1 LIEITREGAALGGV
15 PHCGA
20 VKGAEEELIRG
31 GRTLEGIEPV
41 FDTVQCSPV
50 LEVII
55 DNNGIDPF
63 VDIPGAP

>member
-1 LIEITREGAALGGV
+1 MIEITREGAALGGV

-31 GRTLEGIEPV
+31 EHALWGIELV
-41 FDTVQCSPV
+41 FDMSRCSPV

>member
-1 LIEITREGAALGGV
+1 MIEITREGAALGGV

-20 VKGAEEELIRG
+20 VKGPEEELIRRG
-31 GRTLEGIEPV
+31 HALWDIELV
-41 FDTVQCSPV
+41 FDRYSVHPV
-50 LEVII
+50 LEVVI

>member
-1 LIEITREGAALGGV
+1 MDVLSGYIEL
-15 PHCGA
+15 
-20 VKGAEEELIRG
+20 
-31 GRTLEGIEPV
+31 V

-55 DNNGIDPF
+55 DNNEIDPF

>member
-1 LIEITREGAALGGV
+1 M
-15 PHCGA
+15 
-20 VKGAEEELIRG
+20 
-31 GRTLEGIEPV
+31 
-41 FDTVQCSPV
+41 FDTVSVHPV

>member
-1 LIEITREGAALGGV
+1 
-15 PHCGA
+15 
-20 VKGAEEELIRG
+20 
-31 GRTLEGIEPV
+31 V

-63 VDIPGAP
+63 VDIPGAYEAVLAAIERGDLKIWYGPHDIV

>member
-1 LIEITREGAALGGV
+1 LIEITRERAALGGV
-15 PHCGA
+15 PQCGA

-31 GRTLEGIEPV
+31 GHALYRIELV

-55 DNNGIDPF
+55 DNNEIDPF